1 MSQTVPAGIMSG
13 SYWAYVAS
21 AMVDG
26 LGQIL
31 GQQGSPASIPRRVY
45 VDAKEFFRL
54 AIEGAG
60 NTVPTNPS
68 ASIANYIIAADAAK
82 IEVTSEAQRAQLEAR
97 LQEFASLLR
106 KLEDGVGPADA
117 KETAS
122 AVALKDFFAG
132 ILHEA
137 ELEAY
142 ERAVAFK
149 MPPTAL
155 KLR

>member
-1 MSQTVPAGIMSG
+1 MSQTVPAGVTSG

-26 LGQIL
+26 LDQII
-31 GQQGSPASIPRRVY
+31 GHHATPASIPKRVY

-68 ASIANYIIAADAAK
+68 VSIANYIIAADAAK
-82 IEVTSEAQRAQLEAR
+82 IEVTSEVQRVQLEAR
-97 LQEFASLLR
+97 LQEFAGLLQ
-106 KLEDGVGPADA
+106 KLERGAGPTGEN
-117 KETAS
+117 ETAS

-132 ILHEA
+132 ILHDA
-137 ELEAY
+137 ELESY
-142 ERAVAFK
+142 ERAFK
-149 MPPTAL
+149 VPPAAM